1 MKLKTIMIC
10 TVSLSLGAC
19 SSYGEHSLSGSR
31 YVPRDEVAQSN
42 TTEATQT
49 EDAMDLVKYNKYE
62 QREPCQYYRA
72 VPRNHDDGCAKEEIV
87 EEVAMAS
94 MEEPKPAPVVAEKK
108 PLLPV
113 VSTYTVLFDFDKSNI
128 RSDENATLDQAMN
141 EIAKYKP
148 TQVTVTGY
156 TDSSGTDDYN
166 QTLSHEREQAVS
178 SALLKRG
185 IENETLDRNARGE
198 DEQAVQ
204 TADGVKNQENRRVVV
219 DFRR

>member
-1 MKLKTIMIC
+1 MKLQTIMLC

-19 SSYGEHSLSGSR
+19 SSYGGTNSGSR
-31 YVPRDEVAQSN
+31 YVPRDEVANS
-42 TTEATQT
+42 TEETRT
-49 EDAMDLVKYNKYE
+49 EDTMDAVKYNKYE
-62 QREPCQYYRA
+62 QREPCQNYRV
-72 VPRNHDDGCAKEEIV
+72 VPRNHSDGCVKEEIV
-87 EEVAMAS
+87 EEVVVYK
-94 MEEPKPAPVVAEKK
+94 EQQPTPVAAGTP

-113 VSTYTVLFDFDKSNI
+113 VSTYTILFDFDKSNI
-128 RSDENATLDQAMN
+128 RSGENATLDQAMN
-141 EIAKYKP
+141 EIAKYQP

-166 QTLSHEREQAVS
+166 QTLSREREQAVS

-204 TADGVKNQENRRVVV
+204 TADGVRNQANRRVVV